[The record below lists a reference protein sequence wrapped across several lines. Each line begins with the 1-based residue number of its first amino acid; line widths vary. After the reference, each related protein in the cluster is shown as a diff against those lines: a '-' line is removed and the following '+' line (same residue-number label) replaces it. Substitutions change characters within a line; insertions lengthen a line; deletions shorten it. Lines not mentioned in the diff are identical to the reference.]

1 MTMQYHRSNIQFFC
15 PGLLTM
21 RIVSMGELLIDF
33 VALESGVSVGAASGF
48 EKKAGGA
55 PANVAV
61 AVKRLGSESAFLG
74 QVGDDPFGHYLA
86 DVLADEGIDVSGLRF
101 SKEARTMLAFVS
113 LGKDGER
120 SFMFYRHPSAD
131 MMMSPEDL
139 ARDVIESS
147 DLFHFGSITMISSP
161 AKETTLAAAEYAQN
175 AGKLIS
181 YDPNLRLALWETVE
195 AARVGMRL
203 GLNYAH
209 IVKISKEEVDIV
221 LEEGETIEEL
231 FVTFPQI
238 KLVFLTDGAEGST
251 VYTAQG
257 KGAHLAGFSV
267 ESVDTTGAGD
277 SFMAGVLVAVLEQI
291 GDKADFS
298 QIDQK
303 KLLRFANAS
312 GALATTGRGAI
323 PSLPS
328 RSAVEEFIRSVD

>member
-1 MTMQYHRSNIQFFC
+1 
-15 PGLLTM
+15 M
-21 RIVSMGELLIDF
+21 RIACMGELLIDF
-33 VALESGVSVGAASGF
+33 VALESGVTVGEALGF
-48 EKKAGGA
+48 EKKPGGA

-86 DVLADEGIDVSGLRF
+86 GVLADEGIDISGLCF
-101 SKEARTMLAFVS
+101 SKKARTMLAFVS

-131 MMMSPEDL
+131 MMMTPDDV

-161 AKETTLAAAEYAQN
+161 AKEATLAAAEYAKN

-181 YDPNLRLALWETVE
+181 YDPNLRLALWENVE
-195 AARVGMRL
+195 VARAGMRL
-203 GLNYAH
+203 GLKYAH

-221 LEEGETIEEL
+221 LEEGETIEKL

-238 KLVFLTDGAEGST
+238 KLVLLTDGANGSIA
-251 VYTAQG
+251 YTPKG
-257 KGAHLAGFSV
+257 KTIAVAGFGV

-277 SFMAGVLVAVLEQI
+277 SFMAGAIVAVLEQI
-291 GDKADFS
+291 GNSCDFS
-298 QIDQK
+298 KIDPQ
-303 KLLRFANAS
+303 KLLRFANAN

-328 RSAVEEFIRSVD
+328 RSTVEAFIKSID